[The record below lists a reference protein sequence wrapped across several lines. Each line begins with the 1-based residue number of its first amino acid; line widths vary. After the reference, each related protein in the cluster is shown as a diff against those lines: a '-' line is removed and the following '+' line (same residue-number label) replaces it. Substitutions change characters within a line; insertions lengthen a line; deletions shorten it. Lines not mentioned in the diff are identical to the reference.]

1 MAPHRTRPAPPSAA
15 LRAATVRPALAA
27 ILAALVALG
36 GCSSDDAVD
45 GGISGTGIGDE
56 LGTAP
61 APESGLDQAVG
72 SQDSQDNDAPEA
84 VVFDNTLP
92 ARVPLAP
99 LLRTAN
105 LSSRPVSVSVDGT
118 ASDSTL
124 EPGGI
129 APVLVLSTS
138 GRFDVVVS
146 DAGTGAALGRLDAGL
161 APQTLTTLVV
171 RDGTDGADGAD
182 GAEADPAVV
191 PLETLATAPDAGTAR
206 VRVVYA
212 IEPDEAAARVATLS
226 LVPTGTSP
234 GAAEVRFAVPD
245 APERSIASDYEIV
258 GPGDYALTADG
269 GEAAVPLTLTGGEV
283 VTLLLGDA
291 DATGLPGSLLIV
303 PDGDVP

>member
-1 MAPHRTRPAPPSAA
+1 MAPHRTRPAPPFAA
-15 LRAATVRPALAA
+15 LRTAAVRPALATCPA
-27 ILAALVALG
+27 ILAALCALGGMG
-36 GCSSDDAVD
+36 GCSSD

-56 LGTAP
+56 IGAVP

-72 SQDSQDNDAPEA
+72 SQEDQDVDAPEA

-92 ARVPLAP
+92 AHGGLAP

-105 LSSRPVSVSVDGT
+105 LSSRPVSVSVGAA
-118 ASDSTL
+118 ASGPTL

-129 APVLVLSTS
+129 APVLVLSNAS
-138 GRFDVVVS
+138 RLDVVVS
-146 DAGTGAALGRLDAGL
+146 DADTGAILGRLDAGL
-161 APQTLTTLVV
+161 GPQTLTTLVV
-171 RDGTDGADGAD
+171 HDGAAGAGAD
-182 GAEADPAVV
+182 PTIV
-191 PLETLATAPDAGTAR
+191 PLETRATAPDAGTAL

-212 IEPDEAAARVATLS
+212 GDPDDAGPRVAALS

-234 GAAEVRFAVPD
+234 GASEVRFAVP
-245 APERSIASDYEIV
+245 AGAARSIASDYEVV

-269 GEAAVPLTLTGGEV
+269 GDAAVPLTLAGGEV

-291 DATGLPGSLLIV
+291 DATGLPGSLLVV